1 MCRKECEK
9 CKHRRVICET
19 DGHDICKAG
28 NYKCFQE
35 DCSDYEEGYNV
46 LCIRNIVS
54 SVSDRSL
61 LIATNKDIEKGE
73 DLNIKVYWVFK
84 KDRDC
89 YQVIEKT
96 EEYVIVLDE
105 IDNEIKMDVNLFK
118 ECFVVEENKI

>member
-1 MCRKECEK
+1 MKNANIDELSVKQTDMISVRQ
-9 CKHRRVICET
+9 ET
-19 DGHDICKAG
+19 INVFKKTA
-28 NYKCFQE
+28 
-35 DCSDYEEGYNV
+35 SDYEEGYNV